1 MKSQCVLEYNAWMK
15 GVDLGDQLAASYP
28 SVRKSL
34 KWYKN
39 LFFNMYDLAV
49 INTFSIYKFLGHGRV
64 DQADFRMDLA
74 IDIINHYVQQREPHS
89 TRGAINTPITCSFCK
104 EDEPSCAGDSWQEI
118 LALLPVLQSRQ
129 NDFSIFYS
137 LRLLPP
143 PPFSK
148 DLRMYISIF

>member
-1 MKSQCVLEYNAWMK
+1 MKPQCVLEYNAWMK
-15 GVDLGDQLAASYP
+15 GVDLGDQLAASYH

-89 TRGAINTPITCSFCK
+89 TRGA
-104 EDEPSCAGDSWQEI
+104 PSTLPL
-118 LALLPVLQSRQ
+118 LARFARRTSHPVLEIPGKKYWRCVLCYRAGKMI
-129 NDFSIFYS
+129 FSIFYS
-137 LRLLPP
+137 LRLLFS
-143 PPFSK
+143 PFFQK
-148 DLRMYISIF
+148 I